1 MFLLNLTLY
10 MAVIWRPQG
19 LIALRKTLLM
29 LNVNASRCGTHRCL
43 EHRLSGR
50 LA

>member
-10 MAVIWRPQG
+10 VADIWRPQG

-29 LNVNASRCGTHRCL
+29 LNVNASRCGTYRCR
-43 EHRLSGR
+43 EHRLSSR

>member
-10 MAVIWRPQG
+10 VADIWRPQG

-29 LNVNASRCGTHRCL
+29 LNVNAS
-43 EHRLSGR
+43 EHRLSSR

>member
-43 EHRLSGR
+43 EHRLLSR